1 MGRDARRGTEGG
13 LIRAEPELRRRL
25 DCGRPPYTCHRTGER
40 RRPRSPTGGPATN
53 EIHRLLAAAVVAA
66 VAGGAAWSIG
76 LLLSGHPRGPAVDR
90 AQAVVLSILIVAAAI
105 GLPLLARGARPSD
118 GLHLVY
124 AVVAIGLIPLARSM
138 LGRAGDTGARIQ
150 VAATFVLLAALV
162 YRLFM
167 TG

>member
-1 MGRDARRGTEGG
+1 M
-13 LIRAEPELRRRL
+13 
-25 DCGRPPYTCHRTGER
+25 
-40 RRPRSPTGGPATN
+40 
-53 EIHRLLAAAVVAA
+53 AA
-66 VAGGAAWSIG
+66 VAGGAGWSLA
-76 LLLSGHPRGPAVDR
+76 LLLSGRPRGPAVDR
-90 AQAVVLSILIVAAAI
+90 VQAVVLSIVIVAAAS
-105 GLPLLARGARPSD
+105 GLPLLATGDRPSD

-150 VAATFVLLAALV
+150 VAATFVILAALV